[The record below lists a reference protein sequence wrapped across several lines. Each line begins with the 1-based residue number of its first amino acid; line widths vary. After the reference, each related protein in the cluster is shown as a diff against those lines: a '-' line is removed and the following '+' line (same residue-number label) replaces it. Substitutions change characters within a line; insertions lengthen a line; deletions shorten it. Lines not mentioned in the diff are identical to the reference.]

1 MTSLLL
7 TTRLSDTPEHF
18 VQDICRDI
26 KALDVAK
33 KHLTTTIE
41 TLNRLQML
49 VTSVHRLEQYVEAHE
64 YIDAGRLLEAV
75 QQLFKLFAE
84 YHGVPTM
91 RNLME
96 RVDAVKV
103 ELQQLIEDDFDE
115 LTEAGAGEAHSLG
128 DSDSDGGDTGH
139 SAAVATSLET
149 LKHACAVIDALGGRL
164 LERLI
169 ARFCRKQLNRP
180 YERTFGGQDACN
192 LEAVERR
199 YAWFRRTLRDIEARF
214 GRVLPEHW
222 CLPHRLTVAFAD
234 KARADIAGRILA
246 EFDPPSSAPA
256 ELLVRALNKTLQFEK
271 EMQKRFEKE
280 GSVAKGGAD
289 GAAGGGSDAQHG
301 GSAAGGNE
309 EAFDE
314 SAPLI
319 NEDGDVVD
327 PSTAEGIRLKYRRRK
342 EWEAQQQEKA
352 SNKQAK
358 HSKDSWLHSLADG
371 KGAHQA
377 PTDGQDGKEMPEL
390 PGLLR
395 RISDA
400 FDPYMGAYIRL
411 ERDSLE
417 MIVGDAKVEVQSAL
431 QTDEEGVEGGAA
443 ATGPHAI
450 GDRDVL
456 ASSSKLFQQIK
467 NATSRCVQLSTGNT
481 FFELYIQFKEVLQTY
496 ASALETGLPAAAP
509 AKTPTALRFS
519 LGGGSSST
527 LPGDTFGLKADA
539 HGLNVLRS
547 VARIVNTAEYVAE
560 TLQGLEDTLRSK
572 IDDSFGESVSFADA
586 QDAFYAL
593 SALATKVLGEV
604 TAGML
609 DQPLTAMVTTN
620 WWALTE
626 VGDASAYVSE
636 LDSCLRAAMP
646 TVRVALI
653 DHPGAFRAFCD
664 KFVRAFTARYM
675 ACLYLCQRIGEM
687 GAQQLLLDAQGI
699 RSILLDAPVMEAV
712 DGSGDE
718 LPVAPLPTVYK
729 NFVSREVPRAEMLLK
744 LLATPEARFAAS
756 IKALWTGA
764 TAAELQRVMQLRNM
778 SRRVQAT
785 VLAELGLGEGSSTG
799 GDIMGSMGS
808 LLGRRGSTTTGK

>member
-1 MTSLLL
+1 M
-7 TTRLSDTPEHF
+7 
-18 VQDICRDI
+18 QDICRDI

-75 QQLFKLFAE
+75 QQLFKLFSE

-91 RNLME
+91 RDLME
-96 RVDAVKV
+96 RVDAVKL

-115 LTEAGAGEAHSLG
+115 LTEAGAGEAHSLEDG
-128 DSDSDGGDTGH
+128 DSDSQEQ

-149 LKHACAVIDALGGRL
+149 LRHACAVIDALGGRL

-180 YERTFGGQDACN
+180 YERTFGGPDACN

-234 KARADIAGRILA
+234 STRADIAGRILC

-289 GAAGGGSDAQHG
+289 QASGGGSDGQHGGGAAGGQ
-301 GSAAGGNE
+301 E
-309 EAFDE
+309 VFDE

-319 NEDGDVVD
+319 NEDGEVVD
-327 PSTAEGIRLKYRRRK
+327 PSSAEGIRLKYRKRK
-342 EWEAQQQEKA
+342 EWEQQQAEKKAASKAQSSKA
-352 SNKQAK
+352 S
-358 HSKDSWLHSLADG
+358 WLQSLAGG
-371 KGAHQA
+371 KQRGEGSDSGEEGAKQ
-377 PTDGQDGKEMPEL
+377 L
-390 PGLLR
+390 PQLPSLVR

-400 FDPYMGAYIRL
+400 FDPYMGAYVRL
-411 ERDSLE
+411 ERESLE
-417 MIVGDAKVEVQSAL
+417 MIVGDAKMEVQSAL
-431 QTDEEGVEGGAA
+431 QHPDEEGAA
-443 ATGPHAI
+443 AAVPHSV
-450 GDRDVL
+450 GERDVL
-456 ASSSKLFQQIK
+456 ASSSKLFQQVK
-467 NATSRCVQLSTGNT
+467 NATSRCVQLNTGNT
-481 FFELYIQFKEVLQTY
+481 FFELYLQFKEVLHAY

-509 AKTPTALRFS
+509 AKTPSALRFS
-519 LGGGSSST
+519 LGGGSSSAAS
-527 LPGDTFGLKADA
+527 LPGDTFGLKADS
-539 HGLNVLRS
+539 HGLGVLRS

-560 TLQGLEDTLRSK
+560 TLQGLEDTLRNK
-572 IDDSFGESVSFADA
+572 MEDKLAESVSFADA
-586 QDAFYAL
+586 QDAFFAL
-593 SALATKVLGEV
+593 SAQATKVLGEV

-609 DQPLTAMVTTN
+609 DQPLTAMVTTD
-620 WWALTE
+620 WWTLTE
-626 VGDASAYVSE
+626 VGDASPYVSE

-646 TVRVALI
+646 TVRLALI
-653 DHPGAFRAFCD
+653 DHPGAYRAFCD

-699 RSILLDAPVMEAV
+699 RSILLDAPLMEPAES
-712 DGSGDE
+712 SGDE

-756 IKALWTGA
+756 IKALWSGA
-764 TAAELQRVMQLRNM
+764 TAPELQRVMQLRNM
-778 SRRVQAT
+778 SRRSQAA
-785 VLAELGLGEGSSTG
+785 VLAELGLGESNAGA
-799 GDIMGSMGS
+799 DIMGSMGS
-808 LLGRRGSTTTGK
+808 LLGRRTSSVGGK

>member
-1 MTSLLL
+1 M
-7 TTRLSDTPEHF
+7 
-18 VQDICRDI
+18 QDICRDI

-75 QQLFKLFAE
+75 QQLFKLFSE

-91 RNLME
+91 RDLME
-96 RVDAVKV
+96 RVDTVKL

-128 DSDSDGGDTGH
+128 DSDSDGDGSGH

-149 LKHACAVIDALGGRL
+149 LRHACAVIDALGGKL

-180 YERTFGGQDACN
+180 YERTFGGGDACN
-192 LEAVERR
+192 LEAIERR

-222 CLPHRLTVAFAD
+222 CLPHRLAVAFAD
-234 KARADIAGRILA
+234 NARADIAGRILA

-280 GSVAKGGAD
+280 GSISKGGGD
-289 GAAGGGSDAQHG
+289 SAATGGSGSQHG
-301 GSAAGGNE
+301 GAASGGE
-309 EAFDE
+309 PETFDE
-314 SAPLI
+314 SAALI

-327 PSTAEGIRLKYRRRK
+327 PSTAEGIRLKHRKRK
-342 EWEAQQQEKA
+342 EWEAQKA
-352 SNKQAK
+352 DKAQAKQAMDSKASWLQSLSNKQSDSAGG
-358 HSKDSWLHSLADG
+358 SADTDGKDSKPLP
-371 KGAHQA
+371 Q
-377 PTDGQDGKEMPEL
+377 L
-390 PGLLR
+390 PGLMR

-400 FDPYMGAYIRL
+400 FDPYMGAYVRL
-411 ERDSLE
+411 ERDTLE
-417 MIVGDAKVEVQSAL
+417 MIVGDAKLEVQGAL
-431 QTDEEGVEGGAA
+431 QADIDEGSAA
-443 ATGPHAI
+443 AFSQGAPHAV
-450 GDRDVL
+450 GERDVL

-481 FFELYIQFKEVLQTY
+481 FFELYVQFKEVLHAY
-496 ASALETGLPAAAP
+496 AGALQTGLPAAAP

-519 LGGGSSST
+519 LGGNAAST
-527 LPGDTFGLKADA
+527 LPGDTFGLKADG
-539 HGLNVLRS
+539 HGLSVLRS

-560 TLQGLEDTLRSK
+560 TLQGLEDTLRQK
-572 IDDSFGESVSFADA
+572 MDDSLTESVSFADA

-609 DQPLTAMVTTN
+609 DQPLTTMVTSN

-626 VGDASAYVSE
+626 VGDASSYVTE
-636 LDSCLRAAMP
+636 LDACLRAAMP
-646 TVRVALI
+646 TVRIALI

-699 RSILLDAPVMEAV
+699 RSILLDAPVMEAA
-712 DGSGDE
+712 DGHGDE

-729 NFVSREVPRAEMLLK
+729 NYVSREVPRAEMLLK

-778 SRRVQAT
+778 SRRAQAS
-785 VLAELGLGEGSSTG
+785 VLAELGLAEASG

-808 LLGRRGSTTTGK
+808 LLGRRASTVGSK